1 MSEAIITKSSPS
13 QTTPVVGIIIT
24 FGFGIIRIVFV
35 AIASERLPHAVSAS
49 AVRVKVMLPEAPVL
63 GIISGVKVFSVPAVI
78 VAGPEIDH
86 W

>member
-35 AIASERLPHAVSAS
+35 AIASERLPHAVSAK
-49 AVRVKVMLPEAPVL
+49 AVSINVTSPVC
-63 GIISGVKVFSVPAVI
+63 P
-78 VAGPEIDH
+78 
-86 W
+86 